1 MIRTPLF
8 RLFLLPLLLQQ
19 LQQPVAAAA
28 TTITVTA
35 APSIPSDEPSY
46 SKRYVFT
53 SAVLNSTNT
62 YRAQHNASS
71 LTWNAT
77 LASFAA
83 SYLEAAQKDDCK
95 FEHSGGPYGEN
106 IAIGYANATAAMEA
120 WGDERKEY
128 SFGKPGFDH
137 GTGHFT
143 QLVWKD
149 TTTVGCERVLCD
161 GVKGWFVACEYWP
174 RGNVQGKFG
183 DEVQKEVESGSG
195 VERLGA
201 GLGVVVMV
209 AAMVVWFPW
218 I

>member
-1 MIRTPLF
+1 MVVTAMLF
-8 RLFLLPLLLQQ
+8 FLCMLVTLA
-19 LQQPVAAAA
+19 AAAA

-35 APSIPSDEPSY
+35 APSIPSKEPSY

-62 YRAQHNASS
+62 YRQQHNASS
-71 LTWNAT
+71 LAWNAT

-83 SYLEAAQKDDCK
+83 SYLDKAQKDDCK

-106 IAIGYANATAAMEA
+106 IAIGYGNATAALEA

-128 SFGKPGFDH
+128 NFREPGFDH
-137 GTGHFT
+137 ATGHFT

-183 DEVQKEVESGSG
+183 DEVQNELGSG
-195 VERLGA
+195 EKNSAQRIGGGM
-201 GLGVVVMV
+201 GLVTMMMS
-209 AAMVVWFPW
+209 ACWLLW
-218 I
+218 S

>member
-1 MIRTPLF
+1 
-8 RLFLLPLLLQQ
+8 
-19 LQQPVAAAA
+19 AAAA

-46 SKRYVFT
+46 SKRHVFT

-62 YRAQHNASS
+62 YRAQHNASA
-71 LTWNAT
+71 LAWNAT

-83 SYLEAAQKDDCK
+83 SYLDAAQKDDCR
-95 FEHSGGPYGEN
+95 FAHSGGPYGEN
-106 IAIGYANATAAMEA
+106 IAMGYANATAAMAA

-128 SFGKPGFDH
+128 DFGRPGFDH

-143 QLVWKD
+143 QMVWKA

-174 RGNVQGKFG
+174 RGNVQGQFG
-183 DEVQKEVESGSG
+183 DEVQKEVESSSDA
-195 VERLGA
+195 ERLRG
-201 GLGVVVMV
+201 GLRMVVMATVIV
-209 AAMVVWFPW
+209 AWFSW
-218 I
+218 M

>member
-1 MIRTPLF
+1 MILTPLSS
-8 RLFLLPLLLQQ
+8 LFLLPLLLQ
-19 LQQPVAAAA
+19 PTAAAA
-28 TTITVTA
+28 ATITVTA
-35 APSIPSDEPSY
+35 APSIPSKEPSY

-149 TTTVGCERVLCD
+149 TTTVGCERVLCE

-174 RGNVQGKFG
+174 RGNVQGEFG
-183 DEVQKEVESGSG
+183 DEVQKQVESGSG
-195 VERLGA
+195 AERLRA
-201 GLGVVVMV
+201 ELGLV
-209 AAMVVWFPW
+209 ATATAMAAWLSW
-218 I
+218 M